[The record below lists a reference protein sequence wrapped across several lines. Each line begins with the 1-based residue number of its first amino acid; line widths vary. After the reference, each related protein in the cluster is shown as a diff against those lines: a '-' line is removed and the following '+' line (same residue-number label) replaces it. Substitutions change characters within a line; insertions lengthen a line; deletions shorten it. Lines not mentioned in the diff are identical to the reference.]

1 MEDEKIL
8 GLYRQRNEAAISATG
23 EKYGGYCHA
32 IAYNILASRED
43 SDECV
48 WDTWL
53 RTWNAIPPAQ
63 PKSLK
68 SFVGRITHNLAI
80 DRYRYNQRH
89 AGTAME
95 EVLAELRVEALSEPE
110 ETAEAEDLRKCISA
124 FLRAQPKEKRVLF
137 VLQYWYVDSIAE
149 ISRKTGLKETR
160 IRTELYRMRKKLST
174 HLEKEGYI
182 L

>member
-110 ETAEAEDLRKCISA
+110 ETAEAEDLRK
-124 FLRAQPKEKRVLF
+124 F
-137 VLQYWYVDSIAE
+137 VLRYWYVDSIAE